1 MTILTCPAVLCI
13 SYFSGNVWH
22 EMYLTFNIIDGTT
35 TVGLRIF
42 AEKGCWSGWHGRW
55 SFDDRQYT
63 VHVHYRGD
71 ENQLRKRIVVLDPI
85 YSWGGS
91 MYDRGA
97 KVAVIFSMKT
107 KVLSQKMLAD
117 EKLSWS
123 LQRLL
128 GRSSP
133 HSVRADDADVLWVV
147 IDA

>member
-1 MTILTCPAVLCI
+1 
-13 SYFSGNVWH
+13 
-22 EMYLTFNIIDGTT
+22 MYLTFNIIDGTT

-71 ENQLRKRIVVLDPI
+71 EDKLRRRIVVLDPI
-85 YSWGGS
+85 YSRGGS

-97 KVAVIFSMKT
+97 KVGVIFSMTT
-107 KVLSQKMLAD
+107 KVLSQKMLA
-117 EKLSWS
+117 
-123 LQRLL
+123 
-128 GRSSP
+128 SP

-147 IDA
+147 INA